1 MVSDGDSSPSS
12 SSALLSLYNTGKF
25 YCISRIQEL
34 TRINKNSPTDLFAAG
49 FDGSV
54 WAWRLEFVEFLVLVL
69 LLLAAKLVVLLCHAD
84 SSLKSFE

>member
-1 MVSDGDSSPSS
+1 MVSDDDSSPSS

-54 WAWRLEFVEFLVLVL
+54 WAWRLEFVELVLAL
-69 LLLAAKLVVLLCHAD
+69 LLLAAEIAVFLCHAD
-84 SSLKSFE
+84 SSLKYFA